1 MINGITNNTTTIPTT
16 STASSTSS
24 SAGSTSTNNN
34 MDQNSFMKLLIA
46 QMQNQ
51 DPMSPMDGTQFA
63 AQLAQFSSLQQLQ
76 NLNTSMTTSIN
87 ANYALTQSINNTL
100 SSTLI
105 GKEVK
110 IGGGSIQNTGQGS
123 VQLGYTLPSNAV
135 SASITVT
142 DSNGNVVRTIS
153 NVPTASGD
161 NKLSWN
167 FSDNNGSSLPNGTY
181 TYTVNAT
188 DVNGNSITATPFI
201 EGIISGVQFG
211 ANGASLVV
219 GNSQYQL
226 SDVLEIINP
235 TTTGVN

>member
-1 MINGITNNTTTIPTT
+1 MINSVTQTTNPVTTNN
-16 STASSTSS
+16 SSTS
-24 SAGSTSTNNN
+24 STSTNNT

-63 AQLAQFSSLQQLQ
+63 SQLAQFSSLQQLQ

-110 IGGGSIQNTGQGS
+110 IGGGNIQNSGQGTI
-123 VQLGYTLPSNAV
+123 QLGYTLPANASSV
-135 SASITVT
+135 SITVT
-142 DSNGNVVRTIS
+142 DSNGNVVKTL
-153 NVPTASGD
+153 NNLPTASGD
-161 NKLSWN
+161 NKLSWD
-167 FSDNNGSSLPNGTY
+167 FSDNNGSTLPNGNY

-188 DVNGNSITATPFI
+188 SMDGSSMTATPFI

-211 ANGASLVV
+211 ANGASLMV
-219 GNSQYQL
+219 GKSSYNL
-226 SDVLEIINP
+226 SDVLEIVDPNSQ
-235 TTTGVN
+235 GGN